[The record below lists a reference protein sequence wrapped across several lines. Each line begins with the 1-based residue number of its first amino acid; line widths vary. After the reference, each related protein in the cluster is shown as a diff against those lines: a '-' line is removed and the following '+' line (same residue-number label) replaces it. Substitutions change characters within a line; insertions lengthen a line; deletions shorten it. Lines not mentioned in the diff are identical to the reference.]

1 MTLTTRLCGFFLA
14 ALALVLVGFC
24 TALFLFS
31 RSYLLRQVDERLE
44 ATVAT
49 LAAAAE
55 VRRDAVEWEPHE
67 RQLQIGQDTGP
78 DEVRWI
84 ILDGQG
90 RLVDQS
96 RNVATVSEHEPSLP
110 SSWLNSL
117 QPRSITHQ
125 GQTWRLMQRQVLPKT
140 ADRSSQQTN
149 PGQRESRREGG
160 HTALVLTAGISL
172 TSVEAALFNLAAAL
186 VGLSFVIW
194 LVAAVLGRS
203 LCRRALRPL
212 SQMATAAQS
221 LTAAEPGGRLPRP
234 NTADELD
241 QLCVAFNDLLGRLHD
256 ALERQRRF
264 TGDASHQLRTPLTAL
279 CGQIEV
285 ALRRDRSAEDYREV
299 LALVQRRAD
308 QLRKIVEMLLF
319 LARADAEA
327 RLPHLEAIDLSSWLP
342 RHLVP
347 WSDHAR
353 AADLRVVMPPAPAYT
368 AVHPALFGQLV
379 DNLVDNAFKYSPPGT
394 PVTVRLGSG
403 SQGLALTVED
413 AGQGIAAQELTLIFE
428 PFHRSPAAIG
438 LGQAGLGLGLAVA
451 KRIAQAHGG
460 HIEVQ
465 SEPGHGSRF
474 VVTLTQLSMVAP
486 SSVFSG
492 RPSG

>member
-1 MTLTTRLCGFFLA
+1 MTITTRLCAFFLA

-44 ATVAT
+44 ATLAT
-49 LAAAAE
+49 LSAAAE
-55 VRRDAVEWEPHE
+55 LKRDMVEWEPHE
-67 RQLQIGQDTGP
+67 RQLQIGQDAGT

-96 RNVATVSEHEPSLP
+96 RNVATASDHEPSLP
-110 SSWLNSL
+110 ASWLDSL

-125 GQTWRLMQRQVLPKT
+125 GQTWRLMQRQVLPK
-140 ADRSSQQTN
+140 AAEGSSQQTSP

-160 HTALVLTAGISL
+160 HTALVLTAGVSL
-172 TSVEAALFNLAAAL
+172 TSVEAALFNLTAAL
-186 VGLSFVIW
+186 VGLSAVIW

-212 SQMATAAQS
+212 SDMAKAAHS
-221 LTAAEPGGRLPRP
+221 LTASEPDGRLPRP
-234 NTADELD
+234 NTRDELD

-285 ALRRDRSAEDYREV
+285 ALRRERSAEEYRGV
-299 LALVQRRAD
+299 LELVQRRAD
-308 QLRKIVEMLLF
+308 QLQKTIEMLLF

-327 RLPHLEAIDLSSWLP
+327 RVTHLETIDLGSWLTN
-342 RHLVP
+342 HLTS
-347 WSDHAR
+347 WSDQLR
-353 AADLRVVMPPAPAYT
+353 AADLRVVTPSAPVYA
-368 AVHPALFGQLV
+368 AIHPALFGQLV

-394 PVTVRLGSG
+394 PVTVKLGSD
-403 SQGLALTVED
+403 SQCLTVTVED
-413 AGQGIAAQELTLIFE
+413 AGQGIAAEELTLVFE
-428 PFHRSPAAIG
+428 PFHRSPDARG
-438 LGQAGLGLGLAVA
+438 RGQAGVGLGLAVA

-460 HIEVQ
+460 HIDVV
-465 SEPGHGSRF
+465 SKPGNGSRF
-474 VVTLTQLSMVAP
+474 TVNLPTQSQTAM
-486 SSVFSG
+486 
-492 RPSG
+492 